1 MNAPTAQRAAA
12 VRTLAAPGA
21 QRTVSVRT
29 LCEFTAKAG
38 DLDRRFTPSST
49 ALEGIVG
56 HAVVASRRGP
66 QHETEVVVSGEF
78 EGLQVRGRADGFDAA
93 RARVE
98 EVKTHRGEVDAI
110 PANRSALHW
119 AQVETYGALL
129 CAQRSLAE
137 VELALVY
144 FDVAT
149 QDETVLTVRHAAAEL
164 QTRFEQRCR
173 AYAAWAEQEA
183 QHRLTRDE
191 ALAALPFPHDAFRPG
206 QRELSE
212 AVYRATVGQRCLVAQ
227 APTGIGKTMGTLFPM
242 LKACRGQ
249 QLDKVWFLTAKTS
262 GRALALDA
270 VGRLQEASPALPLRV
285 LELVARDKACEHP
298 DKACH
303 GESCPLAQ
311 GFYDRLPA
319 ARAAAVALP
328 VQDKAAVR
336 EVALAHHICPYHL
349 TQELVRWTDVA
360 IGDFNHW
367 FDVHA
372 VLHGLSVTEEW
383 RVGLLVDEA
392 HNLIERARAMYSASL
407 QRADLMRMLPLSPPD
422 VRPSLRRLE
431 RCWGALEDA
440 QEASYEVHAQVR
452 PDLAA
457 ALQQAA
463 SALTDHLAEQP
474 LPDAALLNFSF
485 DLLHF
490 NRLLDAFDD
499 HSLFDV
505 TLANDDRAGS
515 APRPGSTLCLRNVV
529 PAPFLKA
536 RFAACHSATLFS
548 ATMSPLHYHLD
559 LLGLPADTAHI
570 DVASPFDATQ
580 LRVDLASD
588 ISTRW
593 QHREESLAPIVDR
606 MASQIASEPGQYLA
620 FFSSFDYLQQV
631 AELLRQ
637 RHPTIAT
644 WAQSR
649 AMSESDRDAFL
660 ARFTAHGCGI
670 GFAVLGGAFAEGIDL
685 PGRRLIGAFIATLG
699 LPQINPVNE
708 QIRERMQQLFGAG
721 HDYAYL
727 YPGLQKVVQAAGRVI
742 RGPDD
747 RGVVVLI
754 DDRYTR
760 AEVQQLLPAWWD
772 VGGRNVTKRS
782 GPVAAK
788 PASSSTATATAST
801 APT

>member
-1 MNAPTAQRAAA
+1 MTASIAR
-12 VRTLAAPGA
+12 
-21 QRTVSVRT
+21 RTVSVRT

-49 ALEGIVG
+49 ALEGIAG
-56 HAVVASRRGP
+56 HAVVAARRGP
-66 QHETEVVVSGEF
+66 QHETEVVVTGEF
-78 EGLQVRGRADGFDAA
+78 DGLQVRGRADGFDAA

-98 EVKTHRGEVDAI
+98 EVKTHRGDVEAI

-119 AQVETYGALL
+119 AQVETYGALI
-129 CAQRSLAE
+129 CSQRGLAE
-137 VELALVY
+137 IELALVY
-144 FDVAT
+144 FDVST
-149 QDETVLTVRHAAAEL
+149 QDETVLTVRHQAGDL

-173 AYAAWAEQEA
+173 AYAEWAEQDA
-183 QHRLTRDE
+183 QHRLSRDE
-191 ALAALPFPHDAFRPG
+191 ALAALPFPHDGFRPG

-212 AVYRATVGQRCLVAQ
+212 AVYRATVGSRCLVAQ

-242 LKACRGQ
+242 LKACPGQ
-249 QLDKVWFLTAKTS
+249 RLDKVWFLTAKTS
-262 GRALALDA
+262 GRSLALDA
-270 VGRLQEASPALPLRV
+270 VARLREALPALPLRV
-285 LELVARDKACEHP
+285 LELVARDRACEHP

-319 ARAAAVALP
+319 ARAAAVALA

-336 EVALAHHICPYHL
+336 EVALAHQVCPYHL
-349 TQELVRWTDVA
+349 TQELVRWADVA

-367 FDVHA
+367 FDMHA
-372 VLHGLSVTEEW
+372 VLHGLSVAEEW

-392 HNLIERARAMYSASL
+392 HNLIERARSMYSASL
-407 QRADLMRMLPLSPPD
+407 QRADLTRLLPLSPAG
-422 VRPSLRRLE
+422 VRPSLRRLD
-431 RCWGALEDA
+431 RCWQALEDA
-440 QEASYEVHAQVR
+440 QDLAYEVHPQVR
-452 PDLAA
+452 PDMAA
-457 ALQQAA
+457 ALQQAS

-474 LPDAALLNFSF
+474 LPDAALLHFSF

-505 TLANDDRAGS
+505 MLGAGDRADPG
-515 APRPGSTLCLRNVV
+515 PGPGSTLCLRNVV

-570 DVASPFDATQ
+570 DVASPFDAMQ
-580 LRVDLASD
+580 LRVEVAGD

-593 QHREESLAPIVDR
+593 RHRDDSLAPIVDR
-606 MASQIASEPGQYLA
+606 MARRIESDPGHYLA

-631 AELLRQ
+631 AGLLRQ
-637 RHPTIAT
+637 RHPAIAT

-649 AMSESDRDAFL
+649 AMSEADRDAFL
-660 ARFTAHGCGI
+660 ARFTPHGCGI

-708 QIRERMQQLFGAG
+708 QIRSRMQQLFGAG

-754 DDRYTR
+754 DDRYR
-760 AEVQQLLPAWWD
+760 RPEVQRLLPAWWN
-772 VGGRNVTKRS
+772 VAGRDAVKRS
-782 GPVAAK
+782 EPVVARLR
-788 PASSSTATATAST
+788 SSSTTTATAPTLPDVRASIST

>member
-1 MNAPTAQRAAA
+1 MT
-12 VRTLAAPGA
+12 APGA
-21 QRTVSVRT
+21 QRAVSVRT

-49 ALEGIVG
+49 ALEGIAG
-56 HAVVASRRGP
+56 HAVVAARRGP
-66 QHETEVVVSGEF
+66 QRETEVVVSGEF

-119 AQVETYGALL
+119 AQVETYGALI
-129 CAQRSLAE
+129 CVQRGLAE

-164 QTRFEQRCR
+164 QSRFEQRCR

-183 QHRLTRDE
+183 QHRLSRDE

-212 AVYRATVGQRCLVAQ
+212 AVYRATVGGRCLVAQ

-270 VGRLQEASPALPLRV
+270 TARLKQASPTLPLRV

-303 GESCPLAQ
+303 GESCPLAK

-328 VQDKAAVR
+328 VQDKATVR

-349 TQELVRWTDVA
+349 TQELIRWADVA

-372 VLHGLSVTEEW
+372 VLHGLSVAEEW

-392 HNLIERARAMYSASL
+392 HNLIERARAMYSATL
-407 QRADLMRMLPLSPPD
+407 QRADLTRLVPLSPPD
-422 VRPSLRRLE
+422 VRPSLRRLD
-431 RCWGALEDA
+431 RCWRVLEDA
-440 QEASYEVHAQVR
+440 QEESYEVHPHVR

-505 TLANDDRAGS
+505 TLANDDHAGS

-548 ATMSPLHYHLD
+548 ATMSPLPYHLD
-559 LLGLPADTAHI
+559 LLGLPDTTAHI

-580 LRVDLASD
+580 LRVDVASD

-593 QHREESLAPIVDR
+593 QHREGSLAPIVDR
-606 MASQIASEPGQYLA
+606 LASQIASEPGQYLA

-631 AELLRQ
+631 ADLLHR
-637 RHPTIAT
+637 RHPAIAT
-644 WAQSR
+644 WSQSR

-685 PGRRLIGAFIATLG
+685 PGRRLIGAFVATLG

-772 VGGRNVTKRS
+772 VGGRNATRRS
-782 GPVAAK
+782 GPVVAR
-788 PASSSTATATAST
+788 PESLSTATATAYT

>member
-1 MNAPTAQRAAA
+1 MTAS
-12 VRTLAAPGA
+12 LAK
-21 QRTVSVRT
+21 RTVSVRT

-49 ALEGIVG
+49 ALEGIAG
-56 HAVVASRRGP
+56 HALVAARRGP
-66 QHETEVVVSGEF
+66 QHETEVVVTGEF

-93 RARVE
+93 CARVE
-98 EVKTHRGEVDAI
+98 EVKSHRGEVESI
-110 PANRSALHW
+110 LANRAALHW
-119 AQVETYGALL
+119 AQVETYGALI
-129 CAQRSLAE
+129 CSQRGLAE

-144 FDVAT
+144 FDVST
-149 QDETVLTVRHAAAEL
+149 LDETVVTARHKAGDL

-173 AYAAWAEQEA
+173 AYAAWAEQQA
-183 QHRLTRDE
+183 QHRLLRDD
-191 ALAALPFPHDAFRPG
+191 ALAALSFPHEGFRPG
-206 QRELSE
+206 QRDLSE
-212 AVYRATVGQRCLVAQ
+212 AVYRATVGGRCLVAQ

-242 LKACRGQ
+242 LKACPGQ
-249 QLDKVWFLTAKTS
+249 QLDKIWFLTAKTS

-270 VGRLQEASPALPLRV
+270 VARLREASPPALPLRV

-303 GESCPLAQ
+303 GDSCPLAQ

-319 ARAAAVALP
+319 ARAAAVALA
-328 VQDKAAVR
+328 VQDKTAVR
-336 EVALAHHICPYHL
+336 EVALAHQVCPYHL
-349 TQELVRWTDVA
+349 TQELVRWADVA

-372 VLHGLSVTEEW
+372 VLHGLSVAEDW

-392 HNLIERARAMYSASL
+392 HNLIERARAMYSATL
-407 QRADLMRMLPLSPPD
+407 QRADLMRLLPLSPPA
-422 VRPSLRRLE
+422 VRPSLRRLD
-431 RCWGALEDA
+431 RCWQAIEAAQDDA
-440 QEASYEVHAQVR
+440 YEVHSQVR

-485 DLLHF
+485 DLLRF

-505 TLANDDRAGS
+505 TLAMGERADPG
-515 APRPGSTLCLRNVV
+515 PRMGSTLCLRNVV

-580 LRVDLASD
+580 LRVDVASD

-593 QHREESLAPIVDR
+593 QHRDESLAPIVDR
-606 MASQIASEPGQYLA
+606 MARQIATEPGHYLA

-631 AELLRQ
+631 AGLLRQ
-637 RHPTIAT
+637 RHPKIVT

-649 AMSESDRDAFL
+649 AMSEADRDTFL
-660 ARFTAHGCGI
+660 ARFTPHGCGI

-685 PGRRLIGAFIATLG
+685 PGRRLIGAFVATLG

-708 QIRERMQQLFGAG
+708 QIRARMQQLFGAG

-747 RGVVVLI
+747 RGVVVLF
-754 DDRYTR
+754 DDRYGR
-760 AEVQQLLPAWWD
+760 PDVQRLLPAWWAVEGRD
-772 VGGRNVTKRS
+772 VARQES
-782 GPVAAK
+782 I
-788 PASSSTATATAST
+788 ST
-801 APT
+801 APS